1 MLADDLERNSSHI
14 IQMQKAKL
22 CEKRFTM
29 QLVTSSISQHTKL
42 KRLEKHLPG
51 HEAGL
56 TNDED
61 MDGRERM
68 FSTLRFN
75 NCTIRDGS
83 STDEHAVGSSH
94 S

>member
-1 MLADDLERNSSHI
+1 MLADDLERNSTYYTDAESKI
-14 IQMQKAKL
+14 VRKS
-22 CEKRFTM
+22 FTT

-42 KRLEKHLPG
+42 NSLEKYLPG

-56 TNDED
+56 TIDED
-61 MDGRERM
+61 MDGCERM

-94 S
+94 N